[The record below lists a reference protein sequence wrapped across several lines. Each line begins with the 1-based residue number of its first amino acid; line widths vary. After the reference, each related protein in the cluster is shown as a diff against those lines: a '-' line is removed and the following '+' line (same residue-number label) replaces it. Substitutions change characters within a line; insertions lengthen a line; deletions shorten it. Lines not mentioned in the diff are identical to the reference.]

1 MLTIP
6 AAGSLPG
13 MVERLIPAE
22 PGSLVVLEEYD
33 DGWPAA
39 YAGHEARIRAALGDR
54 GLEVHQVG
62 STSVPGLAAKPL
74 VDIVLVVAD
83 AADEASYADDLVAAG
98 YTFALREPEWHEHRV
113 FKAVD
118 EQPRVNLHVFG
129 RDCPEVAAML
139 AFRDRLR
146 ADGPDRLLYERA
158 KRELAA
164 RSWPTVQDYA
174 DAKSGIVADIMT
186 RALPR

>member
-1 MLTIP
+1 
-6 AAGSLPG
+6 
-13 MVERLIPAE
+13 MVERLIPAD
-22 PGSLVVLEEYD
+22 PGSLVLLQEYD

-54 GLEVHQVG
+54 TLEVHHAG
-62 STSVPGLAAKPL
+62 STSVPGLAAKPV

-83 AADEASYADDLVAAG
+83 PADEASYADDLVPAG
-98 YTFALREPEWHEHRV
+98 YTFALREPEWHEHRL
-113 FKAVD
+113 FKVLA

-129 RDCPEVAAML
+129 RDCPEVTAML

-146 ADGPDRLLYERA
+146 TDEADRLLYERA

-164 RSWPTVQDYA
+164 RAWPTVQDYA
-174 DAKSGIVADIMT
+174 DAKSEIVADIMT